1 MSTRG
6 CSRGYPDRMRCD
18 VVRFVAF
25 EDLGVWEDELTANGF
40 TVRYLDAGVDDVGPA
55 AIADLAVALG
65 APIDADDDLRYPY
78 IADVRGVLAS
88 RAASDRPTLGICL
101 GAQLMAMAL
110 GGGVERG
117 ERELGWSPLTPTADA
132 EGTPWEILAS
142 APVLH
147 WHADAIV
154 LPPGATSL
162 ASTPVTRHQAFVQ
175 GRQVGFQCHP
185 EADPEAIERW
195 LIGHTADLKAWGID
209 VHSIRAQARA
219 RGDEAVSASIR
230 SLRAWLGASGLLP
243 RGSRP

>member
-1 MSTRG
+1 
-6 CSRGYPDRMRCD
+6 MRCD

-40 TVRYLDAGVDDVGPA
+40 TVRYLDAGVDDRGPA
-55 AIADLAVALG
+55 ALAELTVVLG
-65 APIDADDDLRYPY
+65 APIDADDDARYPY
-78 IADVRGVLAS
+78 VADVREVLAS
-88 RAASDRPTLGICL
+88 RAAADLPTLGICL

-117 ERELGWSPLTPTADA
+117 QRELGWSRLIPSADA
-132 EGTPWEILAS
+132 EGTPCEILAS

-154 LPPGATSL
+154 LPPGATRL
-162 ASTPVTRHQAFVQ
+162 ASTLATPHQVFFQ

-195 LIGHTADLKAWGID
+195 LIGHTSDLKAWGID
-209 VHSIRAQARA
+209 VHDIRSQARA
-219 RGDEAVSASIR
+219 WGDEAVAASIR
-230 SLRAWLGASGLLP
+230 SLRAWLASSGLFP
-243 RGSRP
+243 RESRP

>member
-1 MSTRG
+1 
-6 CSRGYPDRMRCD
+6 MRCD

-40 TVRYLDAGVDDVGPA
+40 TVRYLDAGVDDIAPA
-55 AIADLAVALG
+55 ASADLAVVLG
-65 APIDADDDLRYPY
+65 APIDADDDARYPY
-78 IADVRGVLAS
+78 VADVREVLAS
-88 RAASDRPTLGICL
+88 RAASDLPTLGICL

-117 ERELGWSPLTPTADA
+117 EREIGWSALTPTADA

-162 ASTPVTRHQAFVQ
+162 ASTPATPHQAFFM

-185 EADPEAIERW
+185 EADPDAIERW
-195 LIGHTADLKAWGID
+195 LIGHTSDLKTWGID
-209 VHSIRAQARA
+209 VHDLRAQAR
-219 RGDEAVSASIR
+219 RWGDDAVAAGIR
-230 SLRAWLGASGLLP
+230 SLRAWLVASGLS
-243 RGSRP
+243 RGESLR

>member
-1 MSTRG
+1 
-6 CSRGYPDRMRCD
+6 MRCD

-25 EDLGVWEDELTANGF
+25 EDLGVWEDELIANGF
-40 TVRYLDAGVDDVGPA
+40 TVRYLDAGVDDIAPA
-55 AIADLAVALG
+55 ALADFAVVLG
-65 APIDADDDLRYPY
+65 APIDADDDGRYPY
-78 IADVRGVLAS
+78 LAEVRAVLSS
-88 RAASDRPTLGICL
+88 RAGLNLPTLGICL

-117 ERELGWSPLTPTADA
+117 QREVGWSPLTPTADA

-162 ASTPVTRHQAFVQ
+162 ASTPATPHQAFFK

-185 EADPEAIERW
+185 EADPDAIERW
-195 LIGHTADLKAWGID
+195 LIGHTSDLKAWGID
-209 VHSIRAQARA
+209 VHDIRAQARTW
-219 RGDEAVSASIR
+219 GDEAVAAGIR
-230 SLRAWLGASGLLP
+230 SLRAWLVASGLS
-243 RGSRP
+243 RGESRR